1 MNRDEIKIHS
11 FQTLSPEIVYE
22 RPYDET
28 SKRIFIVDG
37 LSVRFIYK
45 NTDATII
52 INTDR
57 VLDYEEMKDKIM
69 EEFS

>member
-1 MNRDEIKIHS
+1 MDRDKIKIYS
-11 FQTLSPEIVYE
+11 FQTLSPRVVYE
-22 RPYDET
+22 RPYDEKT
-28 SKRIFIVDG
+28 RLFIVDG
-37 LSVRFIYK
+37 LSVNFEYK

-52 INTDR
+52 INTNR

>member
-1 MNRDEIKIHS
+1 MNRDEIKIYS
-11 FQTLSPEIVYE
+11 FQTLSPEVVYE
-22 RPYDET
+22 RPYDKT

-52 INTDR
+52 IDTDR
-57 VLDYEEMKDKIM
+57 VLGYEEMKNKII
-69 EEFS
+69 EEFN